1 MYYFDHSSTTPI
13 HPDVLELISEV
24 QKSNY
29 GNPSSIHKK
38 GRIARSLIEQSRE
51 KIANAIGTEPN
62 KIIFTSGGTESNN
75 QVLWSMIGSNKN
87 HVISNEIEH
96 PAVTKVL
103 QRLKSFGLEHC
114 LIKVNKNI

>member
-13 HPDVLELISEV
+13 HPDVLKLINEV

-75 QVLWSMIGSNKN
+75 QVLG
-87 HVISNEIEH
+87 
-96 PAVTKVL
+96 
-103 QRLKSFGLEHC
+103 QD
-114 LIKVNKNI
+114 